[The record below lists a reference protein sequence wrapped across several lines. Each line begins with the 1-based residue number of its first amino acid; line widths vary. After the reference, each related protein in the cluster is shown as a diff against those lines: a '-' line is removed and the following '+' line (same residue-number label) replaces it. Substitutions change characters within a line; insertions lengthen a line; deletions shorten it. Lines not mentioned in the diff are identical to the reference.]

1 MKKTILLLTDIIL
14 LYFSLVI
21 TLFIRYQYFSWE
33 LLQEHLWPF
42 SIVFALWLIVFFIN
56 GLYEIRKV
64 KNDYKF
70 YGQLI
75 NNLIVNTL
83 LAFSFFYLILGRFSN
98 LRPQKVLI
106 ILILIFAILWIIWRK
121 IFFSL
126 LSSIRLSNNLA
137 IIGINPESLLLAQ
150 EIITQPHLGYK
161 LKLFINPESL
171 NIPEKFQIIPSTK
184 DLANLKKDLEK
195 YKINTVVVVN
205 NPKYSPEVARYL
217 FESIDLKITYSNL
230 IDFYEKITG
239 KIPVTDLERSWFF
252 ENLSQKNND
261 WFQIIKRIYD
271 LFFAILF
278 GLISLVFLPFLAL
291 LIKLE
296 SNGPLIYKQ
305 KRVGLGGKEFYAY
318 KFRSMK
324 KDAEKN
330 TGAQWAKEKDARITK
345 IGKIIRKT
353 RIDEIPQFW
362 NIIKGEMSFVG
373 PRPERPEFVEIL
385 KQEIPFYNERHLIKP
400 GLTGWAQINFPY
412 GASIEDA
419 KEKLQY
425 DLFYVKNQSIALD
438 ISIILKTINTIFNR
452 SLGR

>member
-137 IIGINPESLLLAQ
+137 IIGITSESLLLAQ